1 MAAEGTVFSLLS
13 GAAPVSALVSD
24 RIYPSVRPQ
33 DGSLPCIVFERTE
46 TEIIQTISSSFVM
59 ALATMQVRAISAT
72 MAQADAIS
80 DAARTALA
88 AYTYTE
94 RASTY
99 DPDAD
104 VFVSVTTYIVRD

>member
-1 MAAEGTVFSLLS
+1 MAAEATIFSLLS
-13 GAAPVSALVSD
+13 GAAPVTALVTS

-33 DGSLPCIVFERTE
+33 DGALPCVVFERME
-46 TEIIQTISSSFVM
+46 TEVIQTISAQFVM
-59 ALATMQVRAISAT
+59 SMATVQVRAVSST

-80 DAARTALA
+80 DAVRTALA
-88 AYTYTE
+88 VYTHTE